1 METRIRA
8 REKIVLFFWLMAAS
22 ATALASPS
30 LVFAI
35 SFSLSV
41 LSTGIYLTERRR

>member
-1 METRIRA
+1 ML
-8 REKIVLFFWLMAAS
+8 VFWLMATS
-22 ATALASPS
+22 AATLATPS

-41 LSTGIYLTERRR
+41 LSTGIYLTERRS